1 MHGGDALARA
11 GDVLASVPQFPS
23 ARPAQHQRVR
33 ARIKPLEPA
42 PARYL
47 GRARVRG
54 GIRVTDSDM
63 FQLVVLAQAVAS
75 RPVVPEL
82 PQSIHAGLP
91 LPGVGTPTIPEQ
103 GRTFTNHRNPHK
115 IKNHRYVMSLR
126 YG

>member
-23 ARPAQHQRVR
+23 ARPAPPQRVR

-42 PARYL
+42 PARHL
-47 GRARVRG
+47 GRASVRG
-54 GIRVTDSDM
+54 GSPVTDSDM

-75 RPVVPEL
+75 RPAVPEL

-91 LPGVGTPTIPEQ
+91 LPA
-103 GRTFTNHRNPHK
+103 GRYADHT
-115 IKNHRYVMSLR
+115 
-126 YG
+126 